1 MRPFN
6 KTAAT
11 LVRPHPFSTLC
22 TTPLGKM
29 TLCPKKQNFQ
39 EDRQKIII
47 MLQSIQIPCH
57 KALVTFSKIAQN
69 YLKYILVNKK

>member
-1 MRPFN
+1 MRPFT

-29 TLCPKKQNFQ
+29 TLCVSSKQQ
-39 EDRQKIII
+39 LSTITVTA
-47 MLQSIQIPCH
+47 LGSQSYNVQH
-57 KALVTFSKIAQN
+57 KLF
-69 YLKYILVNKK
+69 

>member
-6 KTAAT
+6 KTTAT

-29 TLCPKKQNFQ
+29 TLCYLPTTAYNLSGFKFKIFSMSTNNLRTT
-39 EDRQKIII
+39 ED
-47 MLQSIQIPCH
+47 LQLTAGAGAAVLQGR
-57 KALVTFSKIAQN
+57 V
-69 YLKYILVNKK
+69 